1 MRDAAIY
8 ADPAGLRASDGDGTG
23 QPGHGR
29 GLRGVEENH
38 YHAPQ
43 IRRSR
48 SGLAASPRDF
58 TRSRRREMMA
68 ASDWRC
74 APAMPHCIK
83 GGRDVPGYRASAVAE
98 ISSTPSRW
106 RGYHLIIYDF
116 RPIDKSLNQ

>member
-1 MRDAAIY
+1 MRDAVVY
-8 ADPAGLRASDGDGTG
+8 ADQAGLRASDGDGTG

-74 APAMPHCIK
+74 APATPHSIK
-83 GGRDVPGYRASAVAE
+83 GGRDDPAYRAIRRYRNIQQPKALEWLAMVHLSL
-98 ISSTPSRW
+98 PS
-106 RGYHLIIYDF
+106 
-116 RPIDKSLNQ
+116 DKSSH